1 MRKIAQFSIKRPA
14 TIIILM
20 AAIVIIG
27 LMNLAKLPTDLLPEM
42 DLPYAAVITSYTG
55 AGPEE
60 VEDQVTKPI
69 ENVVGTVANID
80 QIVSTSSANSSM
92 VLIAFNFGTNMDA
105 AMANIR
111 DKVSMA
117 EAALPDGADK
127 PRIMKMD
134 INSMPIISLSINGKD
149 LSLAQLQTIAEDKI
163 EPRLSRISGVAS
175 VTITGGR
182 EREVKVAV
190 DPVKAEN
197 YGLTLSQVVS
207 FLSAENYNMSTGS
220 IKYGERKY
228 YARSLQEF
236 ESLNDIE
243 NVALTTATGNKIPLR
258 DVAEITEDYKEIEQI
273 TRTNGSAAV
282 GIHAQKETDAN
293 TVEACTAVKEEM
305 EKIKT
310 ELGGKVDVK
319 IVMDQSDFINKSIN
333 STAKTLI
340 EGSILAIIIILLF
353 LRNVRSTVII
363 GIAIPLSIIATFI
376 VLYYNGSTLNTFTL
390 GGLALGVGRMVDDS
404 IVVFENIYRH
414 RRLGLSAKEAAIKGT
429 GEVGGA
435 VLAGTLTLVA
445 VFLPIG
451 LAEGI
456 SGILFKP
463 LAFTICVAIACS
475 LLVSVTMV
483 PFMSSR
489 MLTDAAMQ
497 RKTSDKSAVGRL
509 VNRMG
514 SWLDNLGERYKV
526 ILEWALGRRRTVI
539 FGVTGLM
546 IASLCLVPLIGA
558 EFMPASDSGGI
569 SVSLEADKGSVI
581 EDVDKITQVVEERLI
596 QNPVVDVI
604 FTSIGSSGQY
614 SMNVASTNKAT
625 ISVKLIPK
633 NKRKGVDQVA
643 EEIRKSL
650 YDIPGVKK
658 TVSVSSD
665 SGMSS
670 GSALTVAVKGDD
682 LNTLRQISREVEDI
696 MKKVSGTR
704 EVTASMADGNPEV
717 QIRINRQ
724 RAMDYGLSPI
734 QISREIK
741 NAINGT
747 VATKYRLQG
756 NEIDVRVTSID
767 KQNTDMDILKSLKI
781 LSAQGSSVSLS
792 ELASFELATGPVQI
806 SRDDQSRQATVS
818 CDLLNRDLQ
827 SVTKDVQAQVG
838 KIQLPVGYTI
848 DYGGQNKEMM
858 ESFSS
863 LFLALLLAIL
873 LVYVVM
879 VVQYESFFDPFIIMF
894 SIPTA
899 IIGVILGLLVTG
911 RSFSVTAFIGIIM
924 LAGIVVSNAIVYIDY
939 LKKLR
944 EEGMERNAAII
955 EAGRVR
961 LRPILMTALATILAM
976 MPMAIGLGEGGE
988 TSAPLA
994 TVVIGGLVASTFVT
1008 LLLIPVVYSIFDDW
1022 GQKLRHKF
1030 SPVKK
1035 SEDMEYVEIEFEN

>member
-1 MRKIAQFSIKRPA
+1 MKKIAQFAINRPA
-14 TIIILM
+14 TIIILI

-27 LMNLAKLPTDLLPEM
+27 LMNLSKLPTDLMPEM

-60 VEDQVTKPI
+60 VEDQVTIPI
-69 ENVVGTVANID
+69 ENVVGTVGDID
-80 QIVSTSSANSSM
+80 TIISTSSANSSM

-117 EAALPDGADK
+117 EAYLPDGVEK
-127 PRIMKMD
+127 PQVMKMD
-134 INSMPIISLSINGKD
+134 LNSMPVISLSIDGKD

-190 DPVKAEN
+190 DPIKAEN

-207 FLSAENYNMSTGS
+207 FLAADNYDMSTGG
-220 IKYGERKY
+220 ITYGERKY

-236 ESLNDIE
+236 ESLDDIG
-243 NVALTTATGNKIPLR
+243 NVALTTVTGNKIPLKNI
-258 DVAEITEDYKEIEQI
+258 AEISEEYKDVDQI

-282 GIHAQKETDAN
+282 GIHAQKESDAN
-293 TVEACTAVKEEM
+293 TVAACTAVKEEM
-305 EKIKT
+305 EKIKA
-310 ELGGKVDVK
+310 ELGGKVDVQ

-333 STAKTLI
+333 STAKTLT
-340 EGSILAIIIILLF
+340 EGAILAVFVILLF
-353 LRNVRSTVII
+353 LRNLRSTVII
-363 GIAIPLSIIATFI
+363 GIAIPLSIVATFI
-376 VLYYNGSTLNTFTL
+376 LMYYTGSTLNTITL

-414 RRLGLSAKEAAIKGT
+414 RSLGLSAKEAALKGT
-429 GEVGGA
+429 SEVGGA
-435 VLAGTLTLVA
+435 VLAGTLTLIA

-463 LAFTICVAIACS
+463 LAFTICVAISCS
-475 LLVSVTMV
+475 LLVSLTVV

-497 RKTSDKSAVGRL
+497 KKTSDKSSVGRL
-509 VNRMG
+509 INRVG
-514 SWLDNLGERYKV
+514 EWLDNLGEKYKELLV
-526 ILEWALGRRRTVI
+526 WVLGHRRTVI
-539 FGVTGLM
+539 LGVTGLM
-546 IASLCLVPLIGA
+546 IASLCLIPLIGA
-558 EFMPASDSGGI
+558 EFMPASDSGEI
-569 SVSLEADKGSVI
+569 SVSLEADQGSVI
-581 EDVDKITQVVEERLI
+581 EDVDEITQLVEEKLQ
-596 QNPVVDVI
+596 QNPSVEVI

-614 SMNVASTNKAT
+614 SMTSASSNKAT
-625 ISVKLIPK
+625 LSVKLIPK
-633 NKRKGVDQVA
+633 SERKGVDQVA

-658 TVSVSSD
+658 TVTVSSTI
-665 SGMSS
+665 GMSS
-670 GSALTVAVKGDD
+670 GSALSVAVKGDD
-682 LNTLRQISREVEDI
+682 LDTLRELSKEIESL
-696 MKKVSGTR
+696 MKKVTGTR
-704 EVTASMADGNPEV
+704 EVTSSLADGNPEV

-734 QISREIK
+734 QVSREIK
-741 NAINGT
+741 NAIAGT
-747 VATKYRLQG
+747 VATQYRLDG
-756 NEIDVRVTSID
+756 NEINVRVTSKD
-767 KQNTDMDILKSLKI
+767 KQNSDMDTLKGLKI
-781 LSAQGSSVSLS
+781 LTAQGSSVALS

-806 SRDDQSRQATVS
+806 SREDQSRQATIS
-818 CDLLNRDLQ
+818 CDLLNRDLN
-827 SVTKDVQAQVG
+827 SVTKDVQAQIANN
-838 KIQLPVGYTI
+838 IQLPAGYTI
-848 DYGGQNKEMM
+848 DYGGQNEQMM

-879 VVQYESFFDPFIIMF
+879 VIQYESFFDPFIIMF

-924 LAGIVVSNAIVYIDY
+924 MAGIVVSNAIVFIDY
-939 LKKLR
+939 LKQLR
-944 EEGMERNAAII
+944 NSGMERNAAII

-961 LRPILMTALATILAM
+961 LRPILMTALSTILAM
-976 MPMAIGLGEGGE
+976 LPMATGLGEGAE
-988 TSAPLA
+988 MSAPLA

-1008 LLLIPVVYSIFDDW
+1008 LLLLPVIYSIFDDW
-1022 GQKLRHKF
+1022 GQKFK
-1030 SPVKK
+1030 KK
-1035 SEDMEYVEIEFEN
+1035 SASNNEDTALVN

>member
-1 MRKIAQFSIKRPA
+1 MMRKIAQFAINRPA
-14 TIIILM
+14 TISILI

-27 LMNLAKLPTDLLPEM
+27 LMNLSQLPTDLMPKM
-42 DLPYAAVITSYTG
+42 DLPYAAIITSYTG

-69 ENVVGTVANID
+69 ENVVGTVGDVDTIT
-80 QIVSTSSANSSM
+80 STSSANSSM
-92 VLIAFNFGTNMDA
+92 VLIAFNYGTNMDT

-117 EAALPDGADK
+117 EATLPDGAEK
-127 PRIMKMD
+127 PQVMKMD
-134 INSMPIISLSINGKD
+134 LNSMPVISLSINGKD

-197 YGLTLSQVVS
+197 YGLTLSQVTS

-220 IKYGERKY
+220 ITFGERKY

-243 NVALTTATGNKIPLR
+243 NVALTTATGNKVPLK
-258 DVAEITEDYKEIEQI
+258 DVAEISEDYKDLDQL
-273 TRTNGSAAV
+273 TRTNGTAAV
-282 GIHAQKETDAN
+282 GISAQKETDAN

-310 ELGGKVDVK
+310 ELGGKVDVQ

-333 STAKTLI
+333 STAKTLV
-340 EGSILAIIIILLF
+340 EGAILAVLIILLF
-353 LRNVRSTVII
+353 LRNIRSTVII
-363 GIAIPLSIIATFI
+363 GIAIPLSIVATFI
-376 VLYYNGSTLNTFTL
+376 VLYYTGSTLNIITL
-390 GGLALGVGRMVDDS
+390 GGLALGIGRMVDDS

-414 RRLGLSAKEAAIKGT
+414 RSLGLSAKEAAIKGT
-429 GEVGGA
+429 SEVGGA

-456 SGILFKP
+456 SGVLFKP
-463 LAFTICVAIACS
+463 MAFTICVAIICS
-475 LLVSVTMV
+475 LFVALTVV

-497 RKTSDKSAVGRL
+497 KKTSDKRAVGRL
-509 VNRMG
+509 INRMG
-514 SWLDNLGERYKV
+514 NWLDNLGERYKV
-526 ILEWALGRRRTVI
+526 LLTWVLGHRRKVILGI
-539 FGVTGLM
+539 TGLM
-546 IASLCLVPLIGA
+546 ILSLCTIPLIGA
-558 EFMPASDSGGI
+558 EFMPTSDSGEI

-581 EDVDKITQVVEERLI
+581 EDVDKITQVAEEKLLK
-596 QNPVVDVI
+596 NPAVDVL
-604 FTSIGSSGQY
+604 FTSIGNSGQI
-614 SMNVASTNKAT
+614 SMTASSTNKAT

-633 NKRKGVDQVA
+633 SDREGVDQVA
-643 EEIRKSL
+643 EEIRNSL
-650 YDIPGVKK
+650 SDISGVKK
-658 TVSVSSD
+658 TVAVSS
-665 SGMSS
+665 SMSMSS
-670 GSALTVAVKGDD
+670 GSALSVAVKGDD
-682 LNTLRQISREVEDI
+682 LDTLRELSKEIESI
-696 MKKVSGTR
+696 MKKVPGTR
-704 EVTASMADGNPEV
+704 EVTSSLADGNPEV

-724 RAMDYGLSPI
+724 RAMDYGLTPI
-734 QISREIK
+734 QVSKEIK
-741 NAINGT
+741 NAIDGT
-747 VATKYRLQG
+747 VATQYRLNG
-756 NEIDVRVTSID
+756 DEINVRVISKDKETS
-767 KQNTDMDILKSLKI
+767 NMDTLTGLKI
-781 LSAQGSSVSLS
+781 LTAQGNSVALS
-792 ELASFELATGPVQI
+792 ELATFELEAGPVQI
-806 SRDDQSRQATVS
+806 NREDQSRQATIS
-818 CDLLNRDLQ
+818 CDLLNRDLK
-827 SVTKDVQAQVG
+827 SVTKDVQTQVG
-838 KIQLPVGYTI
+838 KIQLPAGYTI
-848 DYGGQNKEMM
+848 SYGGQNEQMM
-858 ESFSS
+858 KSFSS

-879 VVQYESFFDPFIIMF
+879 VIQYESFFDPFIIMF

-899 IIGVILGLLVTG
+899 IIGVVLGLLVTG

-944 EEGMERNAAII
+944 ASGMERNAAII
-955 EAGRVR
+955 ESGRVR
-961 LRPILMTALATILAM
+961 LRPILMTALSTILAM
-976 MPMAIGLGEGGE
+976 MPMALGLGEGAE
-988 TSAPLA
+988 TQAPLA
-994 TVVIGGLVASTFVT
+994 TVVIGGLIASTFIT

-1022 GQKLRHKF
+1022 LQKLRRR
-1030 SPVKK
+1030 SNRPA
-1035 SEDMEYVEIEFEN
+1035 DIDEIEMEG